1 MDDSAFDRITK
12 VLGVAPTRRTA
23 LGLAAGAAIGG
34 LARLFAAPELESEA
48 KGKKKGK
55 GKKKKKQTPRGEQCG
70 RVTCRLNESCCGG
83 RCVDPFFCCNTTENC
98 NGCQA
103 CVDGLC
109 EVDPSRNG
117 AKCADCLLCADGA
130 CEVPEN
136 EFCQDHQLCRPE
148 NGRCCEKCLDD
159 QCCAI
164 GEVCIKPGASGSNS
178 CCNTAQNEPCGLNGD
193 GTYRECCVSGV
204 EECVQGT
211 CELRIPCPSGRRSR
225 QGLCCAGGEAPCW
238 GPEGPFCPP
247 PGGSCCGAASCDAT
261 QRCCDETRSLCCPI
275 GQCAAGQC
283 CTGDLKGCNGE
294 CVDTRTDKRHCGR
307 CGFDCIAPGFDCC
320 SGSCTNLMSDE
331 ENCGAC
337 GNACNP
343 RSEVCREG
351 ECREICSL
359 NQPPWQ
365 NPCDDGVDHWCCPD
379 GSTQCCRL
387 SGNPHC
393 C

>member
-1 MDDSAFDRITK
+1 MVWPPAPPSAASLVASDWARPTPRARRRERARERRGRRSRRAS
-12 VLGVAPTRRTA
+12 GVGASPA
-23 LGLAAGAAIGG
+23 ASMSVAAGAAASTRSSAASRPRTATA
-34 LARLFAAPELESEA
+34 ARLAW
-48 KGKKKGK
+48 
-55 GKKKKKQTPRGEQCG
+55 
-70 RVTCRLNESCCGG
+70 
-83 RCVDPFFCCNTTENC
+83 
-98 NGCQA
+98 
-103 CVDGLC
+103 DGLC
-109 EVDPSRNG
+109 EVDRSRNRVR
-117 AKCADCLLCADGA
+117 CSDCLVCDDGA
-130 CEVPEN
+130 CEIPNN

-148 NGRCCEKCLDD
+148 NGRCCEKCLNDR
-159 QCCAI
+159 CCEI
-164 GEVCIKPGASGSNS
+164 GEVCIKPVSSGPNS
-178 CCNTAQNEPCGLNGD
+178 CCNTARNEPCGDNGD

-211 CELRIPCPSGRRSR
+211 CELRIPCPGGRLSA
-225 QGLCCAGGEAPCW
+225 QGLCCEGGQAPCW

-247 PGGSCCGAASCDAT
+247 PGHTCCGAASCDAT

-283 CTGDLKGCNGE
+283 CNGGLKGCNGE
-294 CVDTRTDKRHCGR
+294 CVDTQTDKRHCGR

-337 GNACNP
+337 GNTCNP
-343 RSEVCREG
+343 LSEVCREG

-359 NQPPWQ
+359 NQPPWR

-387 SGNPHC
+387 SGQPHC